1 MLHISSK
8 IAHMET
14 LQGNF
19 EKAEQGF
26 KWTLNH
32 IEKQAERL
40 QNDPDLLELYW
51 LTKDWQVFIASIIQ

>member
-26 KWTLNH
+26 QWTLSQ
-32 IEKQAERL
+32 IEKQIERL
-40 QNDPDLLELYW
+40 KNDSDLLELYG
-51 LTKDWQVFIASIIQ
+51 LTKDW